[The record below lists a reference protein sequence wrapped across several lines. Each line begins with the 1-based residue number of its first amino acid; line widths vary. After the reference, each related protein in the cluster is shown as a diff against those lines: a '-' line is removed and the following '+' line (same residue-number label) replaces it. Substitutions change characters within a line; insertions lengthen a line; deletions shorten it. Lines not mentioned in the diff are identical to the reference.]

1 MQTILLEAQA
11 PVLSV
16 VVPAFREGKSLPR
29 LAAELARAL
38 EPLGERFEVVVVD
51 DGSPDDTYATIQ
63 SLAAQHPWLVGI
75 RLSRNFGKEG
85 ALLAGLR
92 EARGRA
98 VITID
103 ADLQHPPE
111 LIPELVAAWRG
122 GAAVVHAVKS
132 HRYGHGPLYTAAANL
147 ATVAL
152 ERLTHLPLRNA
163 SDYKLLDRR
172 VVDVLVNDMVERERF
187 FRGLAE
193 WVGFRQVEVPFT
205 VQPGVREDRRWT
217 PGALVRLAA
226 TAMVSFTSAP
236 LQIVTVFGFL
246 TLLLSV
252 GVGSEALVSY
262 FEGRSRTGFL
272 TIIFTLLIIGSFV
285 MISLGIIGAYLA
297 KIYEELKRRPN
308 YLVEQRTTTDAGASS
323 EVTARTRRASVG

>member
-1 MQTILLEAQA
+1 MIQTTLHDSDA
-11 PVLSV
+11 PVISL
-16 VVPAFREGKSLPR
+16 VVPAYRESQGLR
-29 LAAELARAL
+29 HLAAELERTL
-38 EPLGERFEVVVVD
+38 VPLGERFEVILVD
-51 DGSPDDTYATIQ
+51 DGSPDDTFAVIEE
-63 SLAAQHPWLVGI
+63 LAAHRPWLAGL
-75 RLSRNFGKEG
+75 RLSRNFGKEA

-92 EARGRA
+92 EAHGAA

-103 ADLQHPPE
+103 ADLQHPPA
-111 LIPELVAAWRG
+111 LIPELVAAWRR
-122 GAAVVHAVKS
+122 GATVVHAVKS
-132 HRYGHGPLYTAAANL
+132 ERYGHGRIYTAAANL
-147 ATVAL
+147 ATIAL
-152 ERLTHLPLRNA
+152 SRLTHLPLRNA

-172 VVDVLVNDMVERERF
+172 VVDILINDLVERERF

-193 WVGFRQVEVPFT
+193 WVGFRQVDVAFT

-217 PGALVRLAA
+217 PTALVRLAA

-236 LQIVTVFGFL
+236 LQLVTVLGML

-252 GVGSEALVSY
+252 GVGGEALLSW

-285 MISLGIIGAYLA
+285 MMSLGIIGAYLA

-308 YLVEQRTTTDAGASS
+308 YLIEERTPSTEPVA
-323 EVTARTRRASVG
+323 ARTRRVV